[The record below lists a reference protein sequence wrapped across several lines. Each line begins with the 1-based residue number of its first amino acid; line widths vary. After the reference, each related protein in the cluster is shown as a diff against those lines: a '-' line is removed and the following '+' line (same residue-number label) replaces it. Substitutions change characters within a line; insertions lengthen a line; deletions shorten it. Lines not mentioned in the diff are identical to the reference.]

1 MRDAVCDSLMTRQ
14 LVARRGPW
22 VHSQP
27 RRTARRRARRT
38 CASRPPCAARRV
50 SFPFRQPSGRAE
62 CGPVR
67 RSLRTIAK
75 PVVHHAL
82 LLCCRRCCDV
92 DASESVC
99 AATNDA
105 QPRVARRNQDMMC
118 VWRTGERA
126 AIRRSA
132 RTRRCAAWCV
142 TRSRHSCL
150 LHAAVRGY
158 AHRRGAQPVDERA
171 GRRRLAH
178 TPCARHAS
186 FPSRQDCDRS
196 AYGPVRRSMRKIV
209 ASRARVATAAATAA
223 ATGYATTRS
232 VTMLRRRQGGLCI
245 CSLRCTRLLRLL
257 RALPCLQYARAPRRC
272 GAPPHHVDERNI
284 VLGSMPCRG
293 RATTVEPCR
302 GPTDNTRAAG

>member
-1 MRDAVCDSLMTRQ
+1 MRDAVCDSLITRQ

-38 CASRPPCAARRV
+38 CAPCPPCAARRV
-50 SFPFRQPSGRAE
+50 SFPFRQRSGLAE

-67 RSLRTIAK
+67 CSLRTIAK

-82 LLCCRRCCDV
+82 LLCRRRCCDV

-105 QPRVARRNQDMMC
+105 QTRIARRNQDTMC

-158 AHRRGAQPVDERA
+158 AHHRGAQRVDERA
-171 GRRRLAH
+171 GRRRLAY
-178 TPCARHAS
+178 TPCVARHVS
-186 FPSRQDCDRS
+186 FPFHQDCDRS
-196 AYGPVRRSMRKIV
+196 AYGPVRRSMRTIA
-209 ASRARVATAAATAA
+209 ASVVWTTQSMPTVLYFPRRGTLGYTITCARGARGAPWAKRATRAARGGRESRWEASKHACGPIRVPRAP
-223 ATGYATTRS
+223 S
-232 VTMLRRRQGGLCI
+232 RR
-245 CSLRCTRLLRLL
+245 
-257 RALPCLQYARAPRRC
+257 ARAPP
-272 GAPPHHVDERNI
+272 G
-284 VLGSMPCRG
+284 
-293 RATTVEPCR
+293 T
-302 GPTDNTRAAG
+302 

>member
-1 MRDAVCDSLMTRQ
+1 MSLRLRWRDAQQRWRCSHRTTSAPRVGERLRAANGAQPRVSRRERDFHACLTHGRTRCNSGERSYAPVRDAVCDSLMTRQ

-50 SFPFRQPSGRAE
+50 SFPFRQRSGRAE

-82 LLCCRRCCDV
+82 LCRRRCCDV

-158 AHRRGAQPVDERA
+158 AHRRGAQRVDERA

-178 TPCARHAS
+178 TPCAARHAS
-186 FPSRQDCDRS
+186 FPFRQDYDRS
-196 AYGPVRRSMRKIV
+196 AYGPVRRSMRTIA
-209 ASRARVATAAATAA
+209 ASVVRH
-223 ATGYATTRS
+223 
-232 VTMLRRRQGGLCI
+232 
-245 CSLRCTRLLRLL
+245 
-257 RALPCLQYARAPRRC
+257 ALPPPPPPPPPPGMRPHAR
-272 GAPPHHVDERNI
+272 
-284 VLGSMPCRG
+284 
-293 RATTVEPCR
+293 
-302 GPTDNTRAAG
+302 